1 MSMHVSI
8 RKRMVSAD
16 RHFEL
21 DIDFDSASRR
31 IALFGPSGAGKS
43 LTLRAIAG
51 LLAPDSGRIL
61 LNGRT
66 LFDADAGID
75 VRPQERRVAYLFQ
88 EYALFPHLTVGQN
101 IAFGLARG
109 WRNPRRA
116 AVHPEA
122 QRWVDAFGLAE
133 IVGNYPAEISG
144 GQKQRVA
151 LARALVAQPD
161 IVLLDEPFSALD
173 PALRARMRAEL
184 RALQASLDVPML
196 VISHDPA
203 DVEAL
208 GEHVLEIREGRIF
221 GSGTSR
227 EHPPVYAPVSAR
239 VA

>member
-1 MSMHVSI
+1 MGMQVSI

-16 RHFEL
+16 RHFGL
-21 DIDFDSASRR
+21 DIAFESDSRR

-51 LLAPDSGRIL
+51 LLMPDSGRIV
-61 LNGRT
+61 LNGRS
-66 LFDADAGID
+66 LFDAEAGIN

-101 IAFGLARG
+101 IAFGLAKG
-109 WRNPRRA
+109 WRNPRRGVA
-116 AVHPEA
+116 HPEA
-122 QRWVDAFGLAE
+122 ERWIRAFGLRE
-133 IVGNYPAEISG
+133 IVGNYPGEISG

-151 LARALVAQPD
+151 LARALVAKPD

-173 PALRARMRAEL
+173 PALRIRMREEL

-208 GEHVLEIREGRIF
+208 GEHVLEIREGRIH
-221 GSGTSR
+221 GSGTAR
-227 EHPPVYAPVSAR
+227 QHPPVYAPLRAGAV
-239 VA
+239 

>member
-1 MSMHVSI
+1 MGMQVSI
-8 RKRMVSAD
+8 RKRMVSSD
-16 RHFEL
+16 RQFAL
-21 DIDFDSASRR
+21 DIAFDSDSRR

-51 LLAPDSGRIL
+51 LLMPDAGRIV

-66 LFDADAGID
+66 LFDADAGIN

-101 IAFGLARG
+101 IAFGLAKG
-109 WRNPRRA
+109 WRNPRRGGTQ
-116 AVHPEA
+116 PEA
-122 QRWVDAFGLAE
+122 QRWIEAFGLRE

-173 PALRARMRAEL
+173 PALRIRMREEL

-208 GEHVLEIREGRIF
+208 GEHVLEIREGKIY
-221 GSGTSR
+221 GSGNTR
-227 EHPPVYAPVSAR
+227 QHPPVYAPLRAGV
-239 VA
+239 V

>member
-1 MSMHVSI
+1 MSMQISI

-16 RHFEL
+16 RQFEL
-21 DIDFDSASRR
+21 DIAFDSDSRR

-51 LLAPDSGRIL
+51 LLMPDSGRIV

-66 LFDADAGID
+66 LFDAEAGTN

-101 IAFGLARG
+101 IAFGLAKG
-109 WRNPRRA
+109 WRNPRRSA
-116 AVHPEA
+116 THPEA
-122 QRWVDAFGLAE
+122 ERWIEAFGLRE

-151 LARALVAQPD
+151 LARALVARPD

-173 PALRARMRAEL
+173 PALRIRMREEL

-208 GEHVLEIREGRIF
+208 GEHVLEIREGKIY
-221 GSGTSR
+221 GSGNSR
-227 EHPPVYAPVSAR
+227 RHPPVYAPLPAGV
-239 VA
+239 V